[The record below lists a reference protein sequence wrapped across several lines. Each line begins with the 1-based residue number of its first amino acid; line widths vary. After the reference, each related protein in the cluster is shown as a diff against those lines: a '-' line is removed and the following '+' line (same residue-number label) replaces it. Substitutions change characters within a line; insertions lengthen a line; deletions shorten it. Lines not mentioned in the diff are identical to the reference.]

1 MLAPT
6 CRIMTATIYVHMRCT
21 CAHICVYV
29 SRVLRV
35 YIHVYAYVSRHK
47 DRLMYSHVYVWMD
60 RHRVDIFHDI
70 DLMIEGNDNI
80 VLFDIGVLLSL
91 IQMLIVVRNCE
102 VPC

>member
-1 MLAPT
+1 MQNQDSNH
-6 CRIMTATIYVHMRCT
+6 YVYMRCT

-47 DRLMYSHVYVWMD
+47 DRHMYSHDHVRMD
-60 RHRVDIFHDI
+60 RHKVDIFHDI

-80 VLFDIGVLLSL
+80 VLFDFRCSL
-91 IQMLIVVRNCE
+91 IFGSNVGC
-102 VPC
+102 C